1 MTQEEQD
8 RIYGRVVREEREAR
22 HHFECLKAKAA
33 EMTDKLSRVTTGAFV
48 ADVLEGRIPKGTLE
62 ALPDRQDL
70 IQIANDLHR
79 ADADL
84 AAKME
89 RRRDI
94 EAC

>member
-22 HHFECLKAKAA
+22 RRFECLKAKAT
-33 EMTDKLSRVTTGAFV
+33 EMVDKLSRVTTGDFV
-48 ADVLEGRIPKGTLE
+48 QDVLENRLQRGTLE

-70 IQIANDLHR
+70 LKMANDLHR
-79 ADADL
+79 AHGDL
-84 AAKME
+84 AAKTE